1 MYASR
6 AACFASCLLLP
17 NRAKFDSWCC
27 RPPKIRFALLFNF
40 QDWCG
45 TLPPW
50 CRCNLM
56 WLAVKNR
63 SVLVSRISYGLIT
76 VWFTICNP
84 KKMMEIS
91 YWLVT
96 LRTKRRE
103 VFRHRIFSDFQT
115 GFTLAN
121 RAEYPFTFHAFVQ
134 LYYKKETREN
144 KNNSIQR
151 IELFK
156 FVRDGARTRDL
167 RRDRPAR

>member
-1 MYASR
+1 MDSALNGVGRDFSEFYKDWGYPLLEHRIQPALRYQRRAPLRKRLHSGPVGLHGADTVDPLTLAGLQPSRLLCSFMYASR

-76 VWFTICNP
+76 V
-84 KKMMEIS
+84 
-91 YWLVT
+91 
-96 LRTKRRE
+96 
-103 VFRHRIFSDFQT
+103 
-115 GFTLAN
+115 
-121 RAEYPFTFHAFVQ
+121 
-134 LYYKKETREN
+134 
-144 KNNSIQR
+144 
-151 IELFK
+151 
-156 FVRDGARTRDL
+156 
-167 RRDRPAR
+167 